1 VQIISSLYHSFPT
14 QRTVVITHSNAALN
28 DVFQK
33 VTARGDVNERFL
45 VRLGSGERDLET
57 ESTHDFTKAGRV
69 AYSLGRRGVLL
80 EQVQLLSE
88 ALGLS
93 GRAERG
99 ADGSPS
105 YTCETAEYFRAN
117 QLKKRIGEF
126 HRQVKASPNLNSD
139 DADVSQIF
147 PLSTFFKLEKSDKLS
162 MAEASKHL
170 ASIDDI
176 FDELA
181 EYRPLELLRSHR
193 QRTDY
198 LLIKQARVVAMTCT
212 HAAIARSHLMEL
224 DFQYD
229 NLVIEEAGQMTEI
242 ETFIPLLLQRGEA
255 DDSLSSGLS
264 RLKRVCLMGDH
275 NQLPPVIKN
284 MAFARYSNLDQ
295 SMFSRL
301 IRLGAP
307 YIQLDKQGRARPEL
321 ANLYRW
327 RYENLGD
334 LDHVLSLEKFRFA
347 NPGLVHAFQ
356 MINVDQFQ
364 GKGEI
369 TPTAYFYQNH
379 GEAEYVVAMFM
390 VSVLISFFKK

>member
-28 DVFQK
+28 DIFQK

-57 ESTHDFTKAGRV
+57 DSTHDFTKAGRV

-117 QLKKRIGEF
+117 QLKKCIGKF
-126 HRQVKASPNLNSD
+126 QRQVKASRLDSE
-139 DADVSQIF
+139 DADVAEFF
-147 PLSTFFKLEKSDKLS
+147 PLSTFFKLQKNDKLS
-162 MAEASKHL
+162 MADASKHL
-170 ASIDDI
+170 ALIEDI
-176 FDELA
+176 FNELA
-181 EYRPLELLRSHR
+181 EYRPLELLRSQR

-212 HAAIARSHLMEL
+212 HAAIARRHLMEL
-224 DFQYD
+224 D
-229 NLVIEEAGQMTEI
+229 

-284 MAFARYSNLDQ
+284 QSFARYSNLDQ

-301 IRLGAP
+301 IHLGAP
-307 YIQLDKQGRARPEL
+307 YIQLDKQGRARSEL

-327 RYENLGD
+327 RYDNLGD
-334 LDHVLSLEKFRFA
+334 LNHVLSLEKFRFA
-347 NPGLVHAFQ
+347 NPGFVHAFQ
-356 MINVDQFQ
+356 IINVDKFQ

-379 GEAEYVVAMFM
+379 GEAEYVVALFM
-390 VSVLISFFKK
+390 VSVQRLSI